1 MKTLLKMAGVLALGL
16 MGGRSWAN
24 SPEAAP
30 LPAVETVIERAVARA
45 QKELEN
51 DAAFKAG
58 YFYTRSKTTE
68 YRNVRGNLTKRKEKT
83 SLNEPSAPRTGEN
96 SDPAT
101 GGAGMS
107 TNIVSSDASQ
117 NKRDLLANTN
127 LVKRF
132 SFELQ
137 ERAIIDGR
145 PTLVVDFKPASQ
157 KPPASNLKER
167 CLSKVTGRVW
177 VDEAEFVIVKA
188 EARLTEGIGLIG
200 GLVGAVHKFNFS
212 FGRERTEDG
221 LWYTRQLT
229 WHLEMRELIV
239 ERVIDCVET
248 KTEVRKAR

>member
-1 MKTLLKMAGVLALGL
+1 MKTLLTLAVALALGL
-16 MGGRSWAN
+16 AGERSWAN

-45 QKELEN
+45 QKELAN

-83 SLNEPSAPRTGEN
+83 SLNEPPAQRAGEN
-96 SDPAT
+96 LDPAT
-101 GGAGMS
+101 GGAGAS

-132 SFELQ
+132 TFELRGR
-137 ERAIIDGR
+137 EIIDGR

-157 KPPASNLKER
+157 NLPASNLKER

-188 EARLTEGIGLIG
+188 EARLTEGIGVIG
-200 GLVGAVHKFNFS
+200 GLVGSVHKFNFC
-212 FGRERTEDG
+212 FGRDRTEDG
-221 LWYTRQLT
+221 LWYTRLLT
-229 WHLEMRELIV
+229 WHLEMREVIV

-248 KTEVRKAR
+248 KTDVRKAW